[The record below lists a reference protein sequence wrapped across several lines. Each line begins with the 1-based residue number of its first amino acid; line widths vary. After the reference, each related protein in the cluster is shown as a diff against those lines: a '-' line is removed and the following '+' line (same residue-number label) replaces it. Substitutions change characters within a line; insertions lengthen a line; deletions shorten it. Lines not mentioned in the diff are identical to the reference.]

1 MILIFDQYEL
11 VYDSIWLIFGALA
24 LGTQIWD
31 LAERS
36 RFSNIYQLKM
46 ISEAGHP
53 AFGVSK
59 IIIVTSENMHHL
71 PSSYFRLGVT
81 EIVSNGKNVLGNW
94 LSRRFRVI

>member
-1 MILIFDQYEL
+1 
-11 VYDSIWLIFGALA
+11 
-24 LGTQIWD
+24 
-31 LAERS
+31 
-36 RFSNIYQLKM
+36 M

-81 EIVSNGKNVLGNW
+81 EIVSNGKNVLGN
-94 LSRRFRVI
+94 